1 MEENIMEQKRTM
13 KLWQMI
19 ALVVLLAGV
28 TISMFFPVLNP
39 TGEKIVNSMESFFQK
54 YEEDDD
60 IGKQCK
66 SEVEKLDDEEKR
78 EDIVEDCE
86 SCLDAL
92 EEKKSDNESIETLS
106 FPVNGLEFLSKSFI
120 LENGLDTIDEYK
132 DDASEDYENVKDEE
146 QQDFEEAIVSIY
158 NTYNMSRIIMGIL
171 YFIPLI
177 LIILCILSFCFK
189 WSKNAVSIVNACVSF
204 VGAIVGMGLYFF
216 GEKLVSIE
224 PSATYSIIS
233 KFGYFF
239 SGNAFDDFAP
249 ELLGKLWQDLRGSG
263 FLITGILFLLVLI
276 MSIVTMA
283 VGNQESSEIPV
294 GPSGWGEDPLPPVDP
309 PIYPPVDP
317 PFPPVNPPEPPVNPP
332 VNPPT
337 PPKVPMGRV
346 KCIKGSS
353 NTKGYKFPQENKI
366 IVGTNPSKCQLVF
379 LNAPHVSNIHCSIRY
394 DAERNTYLIKDHSS
408 NGTYVNNVRLPKDQI
423 MEYPAGTIL
432 TLADGSNQLQLGE

>member
-1 MEENIMEQKRTM
+1 MEQKRTM

-39 TGEKIVNSMESFFQK
+39 TGEKIVNS
-54 YEEDDD
+54 
-60 IGKQCK
+60 
-66 SEVEKLDDEEKR
+66 L
-78 EDIVEDCE
+78 
-86 SCLDAL
+86 
-92 EEKKSDNESIETLS
+92 ESI
-106 FPVNGLEFLSKSFI
+106 LE
-120 LENGLDTIDEYK
+120 EYK
-132 DDASEDYENVKDEE
+132 DDDDLGEVCTELLDKVEDDD
-146 QQDFEEAIVSIY
+146 QREEAIDEFDEKIEEMEDEEGVSLKISGMDYLTGSFLPDEFYETIDELLEKEEDDLSESDEMILDIY
-158 NTYNMSRIIMGIL
+158 GKYKASQIILGIMYFLPLLFIIMTIL
-171 YFIPLI
+171 VYCFKGNKYIAAIINAIFSLIGTIMYFIVYFGTSSMIGDKL
-177 LIILCILSFCFK
+177 
-189 WSKNAVSIVNACVSF
+189 NGVAESF
-204 VGAIVGMGLYFF
+204 VSGMDINGSADAVEDFMAEFANALWGA
-216 GEKLVSIE
+216 
-224 PSATYSIIS
+224 
-233 KFGYFF
+233 
-239 SGNAFDDFAP
+239 
-249 ELLGKLWQDLRGSG
+249 LRGSG

-276 MSIVTMA
+276 MSIVTM
-283 VGNQESSEIPV
+283 VGGNQESIEDPV
-294 GPSGWGEDPLPPVDP
+294 GPNGWEE
-309 PIYPPVDP
+309 VDP
-317 PFPPVNPPEPPVNPP
+317 PFPPVNPPVYPPVNPPVYPPVNPPEPPVNPPVNPPEPP